1 MATKLY
7 SRQGGNL
14 QGIGIQ
20 QPLQPDMTK
29 AKILGDMSV
38 MAKEMA
44 DKNFALGKL
53 ELINSTID
61 NAYQIAPT
69 DLNKFDE
76 LIQSNLQ
83 KSTADIPNKWRED
96 VLLTAKPKVDAMRA
110 KVIQNTIDKQD
121 AELKLNA
128 TSTFNRYDLQTADSN
143 TAVFRSLVSQ
153 DTDAYKAANAYAQ
166 QNQKMMSHLATLT
179 DSKGNYIIGTESL
192 RSSLANGTYG
202 KVDTAK
208 NVINELS
215 LEELKKFDDTTLQDR
230 AGFKKAYGITDKEYD
245 DIVKYVAQRRKDMG
259 DEEKRIVKAQ
269 TEMNLARMVQS
280 EAYNEQELDDMDIP
294 EDVKKMYKK
303 AHRKY
308 EGKIN
313 PILANDGFL
322 AAFSTLESIAKDS
335 ESDDPNHNMELLFAA
350 GQALEQLN
358 TIANVSGLS
367 TEKKNQLQ
375 RSLYETVASQEFA
388 NILKPIFTDSALYQ
402 EIQDATAYVQETE
415 QLFDASDIK
424 SPEDLQRI
432 RNINKSARTTAEE
445 RAKSAI
451 SASKRNVFNTT
462 VSANV
467 KREMKK
473 YATDIISSACAY
485 AAAGNYEMAQ
495 KIISDGNRELIKLRY
510 SNIITDAEWTSME
523 NALKNNEPAIFNSN
537 GQVWYFQGFD
547 AKDAFFKT
555 KI

>member
-29 AKILGDMSV
+29 AKILGDMSA
-38 MAKEMA
+38 MAKGMA

-153 DTDAYKAANAYAQ
+153 DSDAYKAANAYAQ

-269 TEMNLARMVQS
+269 TEMNLARAVQS
-280 EAYNEQELDDMDIP
+280 TAYNEQEIDDMDIP
-294 EDVKKMYKK
+294 EDVKKAFKK
-303 AHRKY
+303 AHKKY
-308 EGKIN
+308 EGAIN

-322 AAFSTLESIAKDS
+322 ASFAMLDDIINSQQ
-335 ESDDPNHNMELLFAA
+335 SDDPEHNMKLLASAA
-350 GQALEQLN
+350 QVRE
-358 TIANVSGLS
+358 TITNLAGMSGLS
-367 TEKKNQLQ
+367 EDKVNQLE
-375 RSLYETVASQEFA
+375 RSLYESLVSQEFA
-388 NILKPIFTDSALYQ
+388 DAMKPLYANNKIMDTMKQSIANMSKDEQQKAMALTPFSQPGY
-402 EIQDATAYVQETE
+402 
-415 QLFDASDIK
+415 
-424 SPEDLQRI
+424 
-432 RNINKSARTTAEE
+432 ARTRKRIDNTMKETAV
-445 RAKSAI
+445 RIVQQAVAL
-451 SASKRNVFNTT
+451 A
-462 VSANV
+462 
-467 KREMKK
+467 
-473 YATDIISSACAY
+473 AT
-485 AAAGNYEMAQ
+485 GNYDACNEIIAQ
-495 KIISDGNRELIKLRY
+495 GNKQLIQMNYSDLISPYEWKRLEKELEQKKP
-510 SNIITDAEWTSME
+510 
-523 NALKNNEPAIFNSN
+523 ALVSFGGANWEFL
-537 GQVWYFQGFD
+537 GYD
-547 AKDAFFKT
+547 AKDALFKQ
-555 KI
+555 KL